1 VHSNIAKKIRTNA
14 LMKRETE
21 ENKTLHSLLL
31 DVLFVFLD
39 GYVLP
44 DCMDLTTNYD
54 LRLVNQLPASPLGR
68 WKTTTTTLLPKDL
81 HTMLQ
86 KKKTS

>member
-1 VHSNIAKKIRTNA
+1 
-14 LMKRETE
+14 MKRETE

-44 DCMDLTTNYD
+44 DCMDLTTNE
-54 LRLVNQLPASPLGR
+54 
-68 WKTTTTTLLPKDL
+68 
-81 HTMLQ
+81 
-86 KKKTS
+86 

>member
-1 VHSNIAKKIRTNA
+1 M
-14 LMKRETE
+14 MKRETE

-44 DCMDLTTNYD
+44 DCMDLTTNEW
-54 LRLVNQLPASPLGR
+54 LVNQVPASPQPRVGGKQQQLYYQ
-68 WKTTTTTLLPKDL
+68 KTYI
-81 HTMLQ
+81 
-86 KKKTS
+86 